1 VATAAGWVTRSPATP
16 RSPRNRV
23 LLQEGPQLG
32 EHRIRAGPAGPP
44 ARWRRWRRKVLL
56 DGIDIAGL
64 PSYQIARR
72 GVGPTF
78 PVSNEFP
85 KLTVLE
91 NMLAAVQ
98 GVRGDS
104 LRSALLSKRYWR
116 SAEENNVRRA
126 AELMDRF
133 GMSAMANEWAATL
146 SGGQRRLLEI
156 MRALMARPRL
166 LLLDKPMAGLTY
178 H

>member
-1 VATAAGWVTRSPATP
+1 MASHTASADSHATTRTSMLPWVNSLEAGHT
-16 RSPRNRV
+16 
-23 LLQEGPQLG
+23 G
-32 EHRIRAGPAGPP
+32 RARTARPPAGGGGGGQ
-44 ARWRRWRRKVLL
+44 VLL
-56 DGIDIAGL
+56 DGINIAGL

-72 GVGPTF
+72 GVGRTF
-78 PVSNEFP
+78 QVSSEFP

-104 LRSALLSKRYWR
+104 LRSALLGKRYWR

-133 GMSAMANEWAATL
+133 ACRQWPT
-146 SGGQRRLLEI
+146 SG
-156 MRALMARPRL
+156 RP
-166 LLLDKPMAGLTY
+166 P
-178 H
+178 

>member
-1 VATAAGWVTRSPATP
+1 
-16 RSPRNRV
+16 
-23 LLQEGPQLG
+23 
-32 EHRIRAGPAGPP
+32 
-44 ARWRRWRRKVLL
+44 
-56 DGIDIAGL
+56 
-64 PSYQIARR
+64 
-72 GVGPTF
+72 VGPTF